1 MGSLTTPPCSEG
13 VTWIMSREVI
23 TASEAQLARLGRAL
37 LASGAVVLTERPTQQ
52 PLNGRTVVTHSA
64 QYRGRLNRIEPTET
78 SGLEYFWHCCGE
90 TDRDAP
96 GCALSVHASYD
107 DA

>member
-1 MGSLTTPPCSEG
+1 MAAFLP
-13 VTWIMSREVI
+13 V
-23 TASEAQLARLGRAL
+23 LARAPRFRPMLSLRRVRVAPARAAVMTL
-37 LASGAVVLTERPTQQ
+37 RVCRKCKQQYDTETNTPASCR
-52 PLNGRTVVTHSA
+52 THSA